1 MHRNAYKKTKTD
13 KSKWCLTGTGFFFF
27 SPKGCWKST
36 INQNNEIKEA
46 KKLYNA
52 KRELC
57 GKMRIPFAFLTT
69 SDSFHVTHR
78 ILWSFDLF
86 SILSY

>member
-1 MHRNAYKKTKTD
+1 MHRNAYKKMKND
-13 KSKWCLTGTGFFFF
+13 KSKWCLTGTVF
-27 SPKGCWKST
+27 ST

-57 GKMRIPFAFLTT
+57 GKMRIPLVFLTT

-78 ILWSFDLF
+78 IL
-86 SILSY
+86 